1 MMEEEETAHVETYW
15 CDQLSTQLCRLCANS
30 DYCMLPIF
38 EGDGVE
44 QEIEMKI
51 HKYLPIEVSKK
62 DAVAIHICYSC
73 SSTLNAW
80 HLLYQN
86 ALVADEKL
94 KKMVSRICKK
104 QGGESESTSDTTEPR
119 KQTKDEPETI
129 TDGKDILSSGSR
141 YD

>member
-51 HKYLPIEVSKK
+51 HKYLPIERAKPTKVIELGGVDFKEAKSVKYLGSVIEAKGSNRERFSTEHDKYEFRARIRPRQQVSLFLPSIYTG
-62 DAVAIHICYSC
+62 DRYSF
-73 SSTLNAW
+73 
-80 HLLYQN
+80 
-86 ALVADEKL
+86 
-94 KKMVSRICKK
+94 I
-104 QGGESESTSDTTEPR
+104 
-119 KQTKDEPETI
+119 
-129 TDGKDILSSGSR
+129 
-141 YD
+141 